1 MGKLG
6 SLASS
11 NCRAA
16 SVDSGW
22 QIDGGEAA
30 WYCQAADNLVKE
42 ANKVRNTGKP
52 QDTISF
58 TGGNLT
64 YEAMKNYTGQR
75 TKLGFDMD
83 FYYSMLGTVV
93 FTPLSKEDEDKD
105 KYRVGI
111 QSFEPRILSIQD
123 LLNGKNNARRSKSAK
138 RSYWTCGHVGMV
150 QRN

>member
-1 MGKLG
+1 MGEMG

-16 SVDSGW
+16 SVDSGSAD
-22 QIDGGEAA
+22 DGGEAA

-93 FTPLSKEDEDKD
+93 
-105 KYRVGI
+105 
-111 QSFEPRILSIQD
+111 
-123 LLNGKNNARRSKSAK
+123 LLLCREEMKTKISTG
-138 RSYWTCGHVGMV
+138 
-150 QRN
+150 